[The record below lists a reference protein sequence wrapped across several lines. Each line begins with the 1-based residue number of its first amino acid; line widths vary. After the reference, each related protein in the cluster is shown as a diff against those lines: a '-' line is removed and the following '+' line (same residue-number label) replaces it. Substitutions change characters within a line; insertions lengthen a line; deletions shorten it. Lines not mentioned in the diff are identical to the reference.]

1 MDQKELIPHLFRT
14 EYRKIVSVLCALFG
28 IEHIEIAED
37 IVSDSF
43 LMASELW
50 GLKGLPE
57 NPTAWLYVVAK
68 NKTRDY
74 LKRNSN
80 FARNVTKGLKYNAA
94 ISEEIEIDLSVKNI
108 NDSELAMIFV
118 VCHPCNPP
126 EAQISLALNILC
138 GFSAREIAN
147 AFLTDVEVIYKR
159 LQRAKK
165 KLRTENIKIQ
175 QPSIADINERLPAV
189 LMTLYLF
196 YNEGYYS
203 LSQDNAIREDL
214 CFEAMRLTYL
224 LVENDH
230 TNTASVNALLALM
243 CFQSSRFDARHDQNG
258 EIILYEDQDTDLWN
272 QELISKGEYFL
283 NQASQGKDAS
293 KFHIEAGIAYW
304 HTKKA
309 DTREKWEN
317 ILQLY
322 NHLLLIEYSP
332 MAALNRTYALSKAN
346 GKAEAII
353 EAEKIGLTENY
364 LYHSLLGELYF
375 NTDNEKA
382 IVHLQK
388 ALKLGKSTAEKIH
401 IANKI
406 AIISTIKNLPDP
418 QSPVFSPGDDHHVQ
432 QQNRRG
438 R

>member
-14 EYRKIVSVLCALFG
+14 EYRKIVSVLCGLFG

-37 IVSDSF
+37 IVSDTF
-43 LMASELW
+43 LLASELW

-57 NPTAWLYVVAK
+57 NPTAWLYAVAK

-80 FARNVTKGLKYNAA
+80 FAKTISKEIKYSATK
-94 ISEEIEIDLSVKNI
+94 SEEIDIDLSAKNI

-118 VCHPCNPP
+118 VCHACNPP
-126 EAQISLALNILC
+126 EAQIGLALNILC
-138 GFSAREIAN
+138 GFSPEEIAN
-147 AFLTDVEVIYKR
+147 AFLTEKEIIYKR
-159 LQRAKK
+159 LQRARK

-175 QPSIADINERLPAV
+175 QPAISEINERLPAV

-203 LSQDNAIREDL
+203 LSQDTAIREDL

-224 LVENDH
+224 LVENDQ
-230 TNTASVNALLALM
+230 TNNPSVNALLALM
-243 CFQSSRFDARHDQNG
+243 CFQSSRFGARHDQNG
-258 EIILYEDQDTDLWN
+258 QIILYQDQDTGLWN
-272 QELISKGEYFL
+272 QELITKGEYFL
-283 NQASQGKDAS
+283 NQASQGNAAS
-293 KFHIEAGIAYW
+293 KFHVEAGIAYW

-309 DTREKWEN
+309 DTKEKWEN

-346 GKAEAII
+346 GKSEAII

-375 NTDNEKA
+375 NVDNKKA

-388 ALKLGKSTAEKIH
+388 ALNLAKSTAEKTH
-401 IANKI
+401 IGNKI
-406 AIISTIKNLPDP
+406 TFINNMTID
-418 QSPVFSPGDDHHVQ
+418 Q
-432 QQNRRG
+432 
-438 R
+438 